1 MPVLL
6 TDLNIQGKDFQ
17 CTGSSVAIVIVIV
30 LAVLV
35 MSIACK
41 IFAVIDKYMHQNQA
55 QLTLYFSAN

>member
-1 MPVLL
+1 MPEQRGERL
-6 TDLNIQGKDFQ
+6 Q

-41 IFAVIDKYMHQNQA
+41 IFAVIDKYMHQNH
-55 QLTLYFSAN
+55 S